1 MGIRSHLCTLAVCV
15 DRKTKCCCCCCCCC
29 CWMLLYPYN
38 ILLLGPPPSRH
49 TSVFFVLRSK
59 SIVFFSEKV
68 IKTCVFYHAA
78 QSGTFFLEK
87 LETSKNLCVFDICT
101 FCTSLL
107 TSDWLLGLLVP
118 LWGRSRSLL
127 ALLAPCWASFLAFLG
142 ALLTPLG
149 RLLAPLD
156 RKSVV

>member
-1 MGIRSHLCTLAVCV
+1 
-15 DRKTKCCCCCCCCC
+15 
-29 CWMLLYPYN
+29 MLLYPYN

-59 SIVFFSEKV
+59 STVFSEKV
-68 IKTCVFYHAA
+68 INTCVFYHAA

-87 LETSKNLCVFDICT
+87 LETSINLCVFDICT

-149 RLLAPLD
+149 RLLAPLG
-156 RKSVV
+156 RLLGFSWLLLGLSWLLLGGCWLLLGASWASLGRS